1 MARPK
6 ETLAIESRAHP
17 GTTGAKAVR
26 REGKIPGVLFGHK
39 SDPMAISVDAKAF
52 EDLLHRGGKNHLLE
66 ITIDGTKPDT
76 AIVRDV
82 QRDPISRRVL
92 HADLQRVGASESI
105 TTTLP
110 IVTVGVPEGVR
121 TGGGVLDVVTHAID
135 ISGPA
140 NELPEHIEVDVSH
153 LDLRHHIS
161 AGDLKLPKNFKLV
174 TPADTVIAAVEASKT
189 AAQAEADAP
198 VVPEAAAAVPT
209 VADTRAEKES

>member
-66 ITIDGTKPDT
+66 IT
-76 AIVRDV
+76 
-82 QRDPISRRVL
+82 
-92 HADLQRVGASESI
+92 
-105 TTTLP
+105 